1 MEKLVVYEKLDTF
14 KQIANGKCCAI
25 FRAYS
30 KANYVKYAN
39 HRIVRIRVKGRK
51 EFLEFFIKDVTVL
64 TDNLDKK
71 FISILLK

>member
-1 MEKLVVYEKLDTF
+1 MKKLIVYENLDTF
-14 KQIANGKCCAI
+14 KKIANGEYSAI

-64 TDNLDKK
+64 TDKLDKK